1 MSLISEIMEY
11 NKSFVENKEYE
22 QFLTDKFPD
31 KKMVIITCMDT
42 RLTELLPRAMNLHNG
57 DAKVIK
63 SAGAV
68 VSHPFGSI
76 MRSVVVAVYQLEADE
91 VLVIG
96 HHDCGMTGL
105 NPDQVLDRAKAR
117 GVTDEM
123 VNLLKH
129 AGINLNSWLTGFDN
143 VEDSVKQSVNMIRNH
158 PLMPKK
164 IPVHGLIV
172 HPQTGKL
179 DLVDDGYAYAA
190 ASRE

>member
-11 NKSFVENKEYE
+11 NEKFVETKEYE

-42 RLTELLPRAMNLHNG
+42 RLTELLPKAMNLRNG

-68 VSHPFGSI
+68 VSHPFGSV
-76 MRSVVVAVYQLEADE
+76 MRSVVVAVYELEADE

-96 HHDCGMTGL
+96 HHECGMTGL
-105 NPDQVLDRAKAR
+105 NPDRVLDKAKAR
-117 GVTDEM
+117 GVTEDL

-129 AGINLNSWLTGFDN
+129 AGINLNSWLSGFDN
-143 VEDSVKQSVNMIRNH
+143 VEVSVKQSVNMIRNH
-158 PLMPKK
+158 PLMPQN
-164 IPVHGLIV
+164 IPVHGLIM

-179 DLVDDGYAYAA
+179 ELIENGYAALA
-190 ASRE
+190 QS